1 MMKYQISNIKYQNYK
16 SKIKNF
22 LNFTLSFCIL
32 LFTFLILS
40 LQPIYALESTPSA
53 DIKSKLEELKK
64 EIASKAAQLKQEV
77 GRKLKDKTYA
87 GKVKS
92 KSDNSLTLAA
102 PSGPKIVS
110 INQDTVFESLIK
122 SKQKLSQ
129 KSISLED
136 NVAALGDADETGVL
150 IARKI
155 VLLPNA
161 KSEKPKTFL
170 WGQIVSTSDKLVTL
184 KDKNS
189 KNITARLPASSK
201 AKINDTVILTGS
213 MDENDIFDTG
223 FVYVMSQG
231 VNLKPKKTATPSA
244 KVASPSAKSTLP
256 SAKPAVKKTN

>member
-1 MMKYQISNIKYQNYK
+1 
-16 SKIKNF
+16 
-22 LNFTLSFCIL
+22 
-32 LFTFLILS
+32 
-40 LQPIYALESTPSA
+40 
-53 DIKSKLEELKK
+53 
-64 EIASKAAQLKQEV
+64 
-77 GRKLKDKTYA
+77 
-87 GKVKS
+87 
-92 KSDNSLTLAA
+92 
-102 PSGPKIVS
+102 
-110 INQDTVFESLIK
+110 
-122 SKQKLSQ
+122 
-129 KSISLED
+129 
-136 NVAALGDADETGVL
+136 LGDADETGVL